1 MPEYKVVNPLGRR
14 AGQRKGHVR
23 HARTLDGLTIGE
35 LSNNKFDPEFTFQE
49 IEKALL
55 KRYPTI
61 RFVSHRE
68 FGDTYGSRETD
79 VIESLPEKL
88 ARFECD
94 AVISGNAG

>member
-1 MPEYKVVNPLGRR
+1 MSEYKVVSPLGNR
-14 AGQRKGHVR
+14 AGQRKGGVR
-23 HARTLDGLTIGE
+23 RARTLDGLTIGE

-55 KRYPTI
+55 KRHPTLK
-61 RFVSHRE
+61 FVSHAK
-68 FGDTYGSRETD
+68 FGDMYGSRETE

-88 ARFECD
+88 AQFECD